1 MRLPLERP
9 IIFFPQ
15 FFGLLYMVTIVSC
28 IINHFYFL
36 GLLFY
41 GGVFTGFVG
50 FCFFFVLFFSQGA
63 GCSFRGYIRD
73 RSHNLKFRGWLI

>member
-1 MRLPLERP
+1 MRLPLKGP
-9 IIFFPQ
+9 NIFFPQ
-15 FFGLLYMVTIVSC
+15 FFGLLYMVTIISC

-50 FCFFFVLFFSQGA
+50 FCFFFITYFYFFHRVLGVLC
-63 GCSFRGYIRD
+63 GVILETGVTI
-73 RSHNLKFRGWLI
+73 

>member
-15 FFGLLYMVTIVSC
+15 FGLLYMVTIVSC

-50 FCFFFVLFFSQGA
+50 FCFFIYFFHRVLGVLC
-63 GCSFRGYIRD
+63 GVILETGVTI
-73 RSHNLKFRGWLI
+73 